1 MRFDAKRLLTRETQ
15 AGAKSNRSAG
25 EAGHA
30 RPDNDT
36 HAVCDTWPDQVPI
49 SSREVET
56 IEIYLGRI
64 LDELLRTHGAHQIGK
79 QHCP

>member
-1 MRFDAKRLLTRETQ
+1 MRIDAKRLPQRQTQ
-15 AGAKSNRSAG
+15 SGAMSKRSAG

-30 RPDNDT
+30 RPGNDT
-36 HAVCDTWPDQVPI
+36 YAVCDTWPDQVPI

-64 LDELLRTHGAHQIGK
+64 LDELLRTHGVHQTGK
-79 QHCP
+79 HP

>member
-1 MRFDAKRLLTRETQ
+1 MRFDAKRLPPRETQ
-15 AGAKSNRSAG
+15 AGAMSDRSVG
-25 EAGHA
+25 EVGHA

-49 SSREVET
+49 SSLEVET

-64 LDELLRTHGAHQIGK
+64 LDELLRAHGVHQTGK
-79 QHCP
+79 HH